1 LIGATDPFG
10 PSNVDG
16 PPQQK
21 RDPMTDQQPQID
33 ATLRALPSHGWTAG
47 WVGRRD
53 RALIVL
59 SQVMVLPFRQVAL
72 LTAGEVSIADG
83 TATIHAHG
91 EITAC
96 QRVDDSQLCGPCA
109 LARWIHVLDLA
120 VTSSNR
126 LIAAV
131 IARAAPLAPDSPH
144 LCAHSPPISEAT
156 RAVALL
162 PPIDQWGLLTAA
174 LPTPDPHPAFPLCC
188 ADPTGKAAAVR
199 AVQPPLPKVNQP
211 LASVDHSGSENR
223 APFDVGLRTHQLERR
238 AEQLL
243 DPAPATPPWHPQIS
257 IRTNAAFPDRST
269 LPV

>member
-1 LIGATDPFG
+1 MTH
-10 PSNVDG
+10 
-16 PPQQK
+16 QQS
-21 RDPMTDQQPQID
+21 QID
-33 ATLRALPSHGWTAG
+33 TTLRALPSHGWTAG

-59 SQVMVLPFRQVAL
+59 SQVMGLSFRQVAL
-72 LTAGEVSIADG
+72 LTAGDVTIVDG
-83 TATIHAHG
+83 TATIHTRGG
-91 EITAC
+91 ETTAC

-109 LARWIHVLDLA
+109 LARWVHVLDLA

-144 LCAHSPPISEAT
+144 LCAHSAPIVEAT

-174 LPTPDPHPAFPLCC
+174 LPTPDPHPAFPRYC
-188 ADPTGKAAAVR
+188 ADPTGRSAAVK
-199 AVQPPLPKVNQP
+199 PPLPKVNHP
-211 LASVDHSGSENR
+211 LASVNHSGSENR

-238 AEQLL
+238 AAQLL
-243 DPAPATPPWHPQIS
+243 DPAPATSPWHPQIS